1 MVTIFSFAHGLVKT
15 ENYLEHGR
23 HVARLHRRHLS
34 SPCAPAS
41 NTASHDNHEKINS
54 SVSFT
59 FYGYGAPLGGLRPA
73 ELRDKETFVFWARVK
88 GNFKLEQ
95 KNFSLY
101 DFLAVQS
108 RSLNSHY
115 LYASVLKLI
124 YLRHNIDCF
133 IASHCLFKVQT

>member
-1 MVTIFSFAHGLVKT
+1 MLRDSTVVT
-15 ENYLEHGR
+15 YRGR
-23 HVARLHRRHLS
+23 ARPRAIPLAMITMRKSIHRFLLLS
-34 SPCAPAS
+34 
-41 NTASHDNHEKINS
+41 I
-54 SVSFT
+54 
-59 FYGYGAPLGGLRPA
+59 YGYGAPLGGLRPA

-95 KNFSLY
+95 KNFSLCN
-101 DFLAVQS
+101 FLAVQS